1 MRRLIVNF
9 ASHFVRTQKFQ
20 KDFNYCLILPVLY
33 SIYIHSTEEI
43 SHISLL
49 EVTENRFPKFS
60 LYAKVRNLR
69 QTVT

>member
-33 SIYIHSTEEI
+33 SIYIHSTEQFRNI
-43 SHISLL
+43 SQQL
-49 EVTENRFPKFS
+49 T
-60 LYAKVRNLR
+60 
-69 QTVT
+69 